1 MTMIP
6 VTMPTTWNLPSMQGV
21 PCVLGN
27 VADDVRAM
35 GSVTLG
41 TMLDDYQISS
51 AASLWG
57 IFDATGAQVLT
68 AAHVRAVEF
77 ESAHVISDAPQ
88 EDGAFVS
95 YNKVATPRR
104 FLLEMLCDGSQTGS
118 GGLDSLVSQY
128 SPIAAWGNMTG
139 GGARMVRA
147 SFLATLAAME
157 DDTATYAV
165 HTPEYSL
172 ASVNVV
178 GHRYRRETRGG
189 ITLLVVQVMVVEVR
203 CTATQSYATTATAAG
218 QVMRSGGTVQAT
230 DATTAQL
237 ASLADVI

>member
-1 MTMIP
+1 MTIIP
-6 VTMPTTWNLPSMQGV
+6 VSMPVTWNLPSMQGV
-21 PCVLGN
+21 PSVLGN
-27 VADDVRAM
+27 VADDAQAM

-57 IFDATGAQVLT
+57 IFDATGAQVLG

-77 ESAHVISDAPQ
+77 ESAHAISDAPQ

-95 YNKVATPRR
+95 YNKVAAPRR
-104 FLLEMLCDGSQTGS
+104 FMLEMLCDGSQTGS
-118 GGLDSLVSQY
+118 GGLDSLVAQY

-139 GGARMVRA
+139 DGARMVRA

-189 ITLLVVQVMVVEVR
+189 VTLLAVQVMLVEVR
-203 CTATQSYATTATAAG
+203 CSATQSYTTTATAAG
-218 QVMRSGGTVQAT
+218 QVMQSGGTVQAT
-230 DATTAQL
+230 DADTTQAAAL
-237 ASLADVI
+237 SEVM